1 MEVCVKA
8 ADGIHVFWKSGM
20 SPNSFHPVNKFG
32 DFSSA
37 ARALFL
43 GILLAA
49 ATFTSPA
56 QTQAQPELP
65 ITKLSIGGKSI
76 RAEIADEEHER
87 AAGLMFRKELADDA
101 GMLFIMPQTGPV
113 AFWMRNTE
121 VPLTIAYIG
130 PNGAIMELHDLEP
143 FNERPVPSSFP
154 HIAYALEMPRG
165 WFTKNNIWP
174 GERVV
179 GLPKS
184 GGK

>member
-1 MEVCVKA
+1 
-8 ADGIHVFWKSGM
+8 M
-20 SPNSFHPVNKFG
+20 SPNSFHPVNKFSEIS
-32 DFSSA
+32 FRVRTLLMAVFLIA
-37 ARALFL
+37 ACL
-43 GILLAA
+43 
-49 ATFTSPA
+49 TSQA

-65 ITKLSIGGKSI
+65 ITKLSIGGKTI

-121 VPLTIAYIG
+121 LPLTIAYMA

-179 GLPKS
+179 GLPKA

>member
-1 MEVCVKA
+1 
-8 ADGIHVFWKSGM
+8 M
-20 SPNSFHPVNKFG
+20 SPNSFHPVNR
-32 DFSSA
+32 FSEFSFVFRAVFFA
-37 ARALFL
+37 A
-43 GILLAA
+43 LLAA
-49 ATFTSPA
+49 TTSTSRA
-56 QTQAQPELP
+56 QTEAQPELP
-65 ITKLSIGGKSI
+65 TTKLSISGKSI

-121 VPLTIAYIG
+121 VPLTIAYIA

-143 FNERPVPSSFP
+143 FNELPVPSSFP

>member
-1 MEVCVKA
+1 
-8 ADGIHVFWKSGM
+8 M

-32 DFSSA
+32 EISFA
-37 ARALFL
+37 VRAFLFAV
-43 GILLAA
+43 LLPAT
-49 ATFTSPA
+49 TFTIPA

-87 AAGLMFRKELADDA
+87 AAGFMFRKELAADA

-121 VPLTIAYIG
+121 VPLTIAYIA

-174 GERVV
+174 GECVV
-179 GLPKS
+179 GLPKV

>member
-1 MEVCVKA
+1 
-8 ADGIHVFWKSGM
+8 M

-32 DFSSA
+32 DFSFAS
-37 ARALFL
+37 RALL
-43 GILLAA
+43 LAILLAA
-49 ATFTSPA
+49 ATFTCPA

-65 ITKLSIGGKSI
+65 ITKLAVGGKSI
-76 RAEIADEEHER
+76 RTEIADEEHER
-87 AAGLMFRKELADDA
+87 ATGLMFRKELADDA

-121 VPLTIAYIG
+121 VPLTIAYIA

-143 FNERPVPSSFP
+143 HNERPVPSSFP

-179 GLPKS
+179 GLPKAS
-184 GGK
+184 GK

>member
-1 MEVCVKA
+1 
-8 ADGIHVFWKSGM
+8 M
-20 SPNSFHPVNKFG
+20 SPNSFHPVNKFSEIS
-32 DFSSA
+32 FRVRTLLMAVFLIA
-37 ARALFL
+37 ACL
-43 GILLAA
+43 
-49 ATFTSPA
+49 TSQA

-65 ITKLSIGGKSI
+65 ITKLSIGGKTI

-121 VPLTIAYIG
+121 LPLTIAYMA

-174 GERVV
+174 GERVM
-179 GLPKS
+179 GLPKAS
-184 GGK
+184 GK

>member
-1 MEVCVKA
+1 
-8 ADGIHVFWKSGM
+8 M
-20 SPNSFHPVNKFG
+20 SPNSFHRVNKFSEIS
-32 DFSSA
+32 FAVRAFLFATLLASA
-37 ARALFL
+37 AL
-43 GILLAA
+43 
-49 ATFTSPA
+49 TSRA

-76 RAEIADEEHER
+76 RAEVADEEHER
-87 AAGLMFRKELADDA
+87 AAGLMFRRELADDS
-101 GMLFIMPQTGPV
+101 GMLFIMPQIGPV

-121 VPLTIAYIG
+121 LPLTIAYIG

-143 FNERPVPSSFP
+143 FNERSVPSSFP

-174 GERVV
+174 GERVA
-179 GLPKS
+179 GLPKA

>member
-1 MEVCVKA
+1 
-8 ADGIHVFWKSGM
+8 M
-20 SPNSFHPVNKFG
+20 SPNSFHPVNKFSEIS
-32 DFSSA
+32 FRVRTLLMAVFLIA
-37 ARALFL
+37 ACL
-43 GILLAA
+43 
-49 ATFTSPA
+49 TSQA
-56 QTQAQPELP
+56 QTRAQPELP

-121 VPLTIAYIG
+121 LPLTIAYMA

-179 GLPKS
+179 GLPKA

>member
-1 MEVCVKA
+1 
-8 ADGIHVFWKSGM
+8 M
-20 SPNSFHPVNKFG
+20 SPNSFHRVNKFSEIS
-32 DFSSA
+32 FAVRAFLFATLLASA
-37 ARALFL
+37 AL
-43 GILLAA
+43 
-49 ATFTSPA
+49 TSRA

-87 AAGLMFRKELADDA
+87 AAGLMFRKELAADA

-121 VPLTIAYIG
+121 LPLTIAYIG

-179 GLPKS
+179 GLPKA
-184 GGK
+184 GGR

>member
-1 MEVCVKA
+1 
-8 ADGIHVFWKSGM
+8 M

-32 DFSSA
+32 KISFA
-37 ARALFL
+37 ARAFLFA
-43 GILLAA
+43 ILLAA
-49 ATFTSPA
+49 ATFNCPA

-65 ITKLSIGGKSI
+65 ITKLSISGKTI

-121 VPLTIAYIG
+121 LPLTIAYMA

-154 HIAYALEMPRG
+154 QIAYALEMPRG

-174 GERVV
+174 GERVA
-179 GLPKS
+179 GLPKA

>member
-1 MEVCVKA
+1 
-8 ADGIHVFWKSGM
+8 M
-20 SPNSFHPVNKFG
+20 SPNSFHPVNKLSEISFCVRTLLT
-32 DFSSA
+32 A
-37 ARALFL
+37 IFL
-43 GILLAA
+43 NTACL
-49 ATFTSPA
+49 TSRA

-65 ITKLSIGGKSI
+65 VTKLSVGGKSI

-113 AFWMRNTE
+113 AFWMRNTAL
-121 VPLTIAYIG
+121 PLTIAYMA

-143 FNERPVPSSFP
+143 FNEHPVPSSFP

-179 GLPKS
+179 GLPKA